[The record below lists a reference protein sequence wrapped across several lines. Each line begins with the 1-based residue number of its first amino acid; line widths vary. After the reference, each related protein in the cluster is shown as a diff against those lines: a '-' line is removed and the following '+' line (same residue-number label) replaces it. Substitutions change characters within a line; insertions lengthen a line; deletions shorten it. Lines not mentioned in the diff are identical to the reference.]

1 MGLDSVDLTHW
12 SRDTSSP
19 VKQTPYQL
27 QDTTSSRR
35 KSTSQMLTGG
45 DEDDEEDCCCC
56 PVDPVLC
63 WFRFFHT
70 ISGLIGVAT
79 LGANIFVLVTVDS
92 KSLNYKDIIMRSY
105 AVIFCIIIILAGA
118 TKLLVLNTSTQL
130 LVILV
135 VTLFFKV
142 LKHYKSQKSTGDTL

>member
-1 MGLDSVDLTHW
+1 MSTMGLENGNHVGFDDLADWT
-12 SRDTSSP
+12 RDTSGP
-19 VKQTPYQL
+19 AKQTPYQL
-27 QDTTSSRR
+27 QDSTSSRR
-35 KSTSQMLTGG
+35 KSSSQLIVGG

-70 ISGLIGVAT
+70 VSGLIGVAT

-105 AVIFCIIIILAGA
+105 AVVFCIIIILTGA
-118 TKLLVLNTSTQL
+118 IRSELLILNTS
-130 LVILV
+130 IEIIC
-135 VTLFFKV
+135 
-142 LKHYKSQKSTGDTL
+142 S

>member
-1 MGLDSVDLTHW
+1 MGLDNVDLAHW

-35 KSTSQMLTGG
+35 KNPSQTLVGG

-70 ISGLIGVAT
+70 ISGLIGVGT
-79 LGANIFVLVTVDS
+79 LGANIFVLVTVDGP
-92 KSLNYKDIIMRSY
+92 SLNYKDIIMRSY
-105 AVIFCIIIILAGA
+105 AVIFCIIIILAG
-118 TKLLVLNTSTQL
+118 TT
-130 LVILV
+130 
-135 VTLFFKV
+135 
-142 LKHYKSQKSTGDTL
+142 Y